1 MVDVESLPVAC
12 TIKGKRALSNMKKI
26 VLPRIPDVPNLMAVC
41 CQRSWRKLFPPQ
53 PVLTAAR
60 GALARNA
67 AFIMM
72 SGERGGG
79 WLSEY

>member
-1 MVDVESLPVAC
+1 MVDVDSLPVVC
-12 TIKGKRALSNMKKI
+12 IIKGKRALSSMKKI
-26 VLPRIPDVPNLMAVC
+26 VLPRIPDVPNLMAELFF
-41 CQRSWRKLFPPQ
+41 QRSWRKLFPPP

-72 SGERGGG
+72 SVGER
-79 WLSEY
+79 S